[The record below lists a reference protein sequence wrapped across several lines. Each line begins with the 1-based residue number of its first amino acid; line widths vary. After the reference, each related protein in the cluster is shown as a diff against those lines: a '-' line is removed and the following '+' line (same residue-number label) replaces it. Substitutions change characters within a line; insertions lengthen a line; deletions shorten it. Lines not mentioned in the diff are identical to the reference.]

1 MSTKSYAGDRQDKIL
16 DITSAGDHLFYQCD
30 HLNSPP
36 MRPVILFP
44 VLFLFLRPAQSQAQ
58 FLKNIVNNVKQTVQS
73 RANGKANTTTNKIL
87 DQADSATRVGTGSGS
102 ASGSSG
108 TAGAGH
114 AGSGT
119 GLPGGSIDTSGLGRV
134 LGAFAKTAAENPNDT
149 NQADLLMKSLGRI
162 AGGDG
167 VSAAD
172 SAAAIK
178 SFMTASGGSGV
189 FYESLVTTTSKQG
202 STRDTTYTWFTNA
215 GEGRS
220 EMRIPMPGMTTPKF
234 INIGRVSEPRY
245 SVTLSP
251 DDKTY
256 SLNVIDTA
264 LINSGIEKYQ
274 VTRVGS
280 ETVDGYPCIHSR
292 IVSTVGS
299 GMFKSK
305 STMEIWTSTAVPGY
319 AIYSKL
325 LSLAS
330 AQQPGMLG
338 ALNKAGAG
346 GFLVKMTAGDG
357 KEYSMTM
364 ELFHAEEKSLPASF
378 FEIPSGY
385 SNNGTSMMQRM
396 FQGAAQQPT
405 KSTNKNKQ

>member
-30 HLNSPP
+30 HLNFSP

-102 ASGSSG
+102 A
-108 TAGAGH
+108 
-114 AGSGT
+114 
-119 GLPGGSIDTSGLGRV
+119 GGSIDTSGLGRV